1 MALEFSAFA
10 ADGKKDIPMFVERI
24 VKKFN
29 VNSRIAVEQ
38 LGIQGADLVPAA
50 CNSAQRIIHAGFI
63 GLQPYAGHTLEIA
76 VIECCIELIQG
87 TERCA
92 LRIAAVSV
100 DRN

>member
-1 MALEFSAFA
+1 MALEFPAFA
-10 ADGKKDIPMFVERI
+10 ADGKKDIAMFMERI
-24 VKKFN
+24 VKKFDAN
-29 VNSRIAVEQ
+29 LRIAVEQ
-38 LGIQGADLVPAA
+38 LGIQGAYLVPTA

-76 VIECCIELIQG
+76 LIEGCIELIQG
-87 TERCA
+87 TERSA